1 MRRSHEAF
9 PGFRKRNSKLLLLA
23 ILLGTILSIIIGLML
38 YALNRQGRI

>member
-9 PGFRKRNSKLLLLA
+9 PGFRKRNSKFLLLA
-23 ILLGTILSIIIGLML
+23 ILLGTILSIIIGLIL